1 MGGGKLKVKVV
12 NGRGLQ
18 NKETLSTSDPYCL
31 LELGGQSKKTKHISS
46 NLNPDW
52 NEEFVLN
59 VKPGED
65 VVSLSIWDKNTIKKD
80 NFMGYSYVTFDDCKK
95 GQSTQ
100 KVRLKCCRSL
110 IESKYFNSFIT
121 EAVIV

>member
-1 MGGGKLKVKVV
+1 MGGGKLKVKVI

-31 LELGGQSKKTKHISS
+31 LELGGQAKKTKHISS

-95 GQSTQ
+95 GQPTQ
-100 KVRLKCCRSL
+100 KVRLKC
-110 IESKYFNSFIT
+110 
-121 EAVIV
+121 

>member
-18 NKETLSTSDPYCL
+18 NKETLSTSDPYYMV
-31 LELGGQSKKTKHISS
+31 ELGEQMQKTKYVSS

-59 VKPGED
+59 VKPGQD
-65 VVSLSIWDKNTIKKD
+65 VVSLSIWDKNTIKKYY
-80 NFMGYSYVTFDDCKK
+80 FMGYPFISFQDCKK
-95 GQSTQ
+95 G
-100 KVRLKCCRSL
+100 
-110 IESKYFNSFIT
+110 ESKHKVG
-121 EAVIV
+121 VI

>member
-18 NKETLSTSDPYCL
+18 NKETLSTSDPYYMV
-31 LELGGQSKKTKHISS
+31 ELGEQMQKTKYVSS

-59 VKPGED
+59 VKPGQD
-65 VVSLSIWDKNTIKKD
+65 VVSLSIWDKNTIKTILWGILLLAFRTVR
-80 NFMGYSYVTFDDCKK
+80 NV
-95 GQSTQ
+95 
-100 KVRLKCCRSL
+100 KVHTR
-110 IESKYFNSFIT
+110 
-121 EAVIV
+121 

>member
-18 NKETLSTSDPYCL
+18 NKETLSTSGPYYMV
-31 LELGGQSKKTKHISS
+31 ELGEQMQKTKYVSS

-59 VKPGED
+59 VKPGQD

-80 NFMGYSYVTFDDCKK
+80 YFMGYSFISFQDCKK
-95 GQSTQ
+95 GECTH
-100 KVRLKCCRSL
+100 KVG
-110 IESKYFNSFIT
+110 
-121 EAVIV
+121 VI